1 MDEPE
6 LRRERHTLHLKLSRR
21 ARLRVLA
28 LAVSAAAITIV
39 GGSSLAG
46 AEELV
51 PDTGQTDQ
59 IKIELTKGKLKFVAP
74 ATVGYGDQ
82 LEIVN
87 ETNPHQVG
95 PHTFSLVTK
104 GSIPKTANARKNCFT
119 PKHICLAIAKWHGF
133 NPKTEKISVNPA
145 KAGAEGWSTMGNA
158 TGKKGDSWFTG
169 EKPGGKF
176 SQQVTAAPGTT
187 LYFQCAVHPW
197 MHGSVTVTP
206 APTA

>member
-1 MDEPE
+1 M
-6 LRRERHTLHLKLSRR
+6 HSKLSRP
-21 ARLRVLA
+21 ARLRALA
-28 LAVSAAAITIV
+28 LAVPAAAFAVVV
-39 GGSSLAG
+39 GSSSLAG
-46 AEELV
+46 AAETTV
-51 PDTGQTDQ
+51 PETGVTDV

-74 ATVGYGDQ
+74 ETVGYGDQ
-82 LEIVN
+82 LEVEN

-133 NPKTEKISVNPA
+133 NPKTEKISINPA
-145 KAGAEGWSTMGNA
+145 KAGPEGWSTMGNA

-169 EKPGGKF
+169 EKPGGKIT
-176 SQQVTAAPGTT
+176 QQVTAAPGTT

-197 MHGSVTVTP
+197 MHGQVTVAPAP